1 MMGCMAILSNRPEQ
15 PSSGLQKGAK
25 VTHPTFGVGVV
36 CDRTAHTHKDYTV
49 VFFPTPK
56 SKFKDKGSKGQ
67 KRRVLTDDLTEIVQ
81 HNEVSDE
88 DAS

>member
-49 VFFPTPK
+49 VFFPTPNP
-56 SKFKDKGSKGQ
+56 KFKHSRGT
-67 KRRVLTDDLTEIVQ
+67 KRRVLTDELTEVT
-81 HNEVSDE
+81 
-88 DAS
+88 DADR